1 MTEATEP
8 LYLIDSNVLVYGYD
22 QTDPQ
27 KHKIAQKLLEQCW
40 KKTRIFAISSQNLA
54 EFFVIV
60 TKKIPHPLSLEE
72 AEQIIADII
81 HFSHWHVLR
90 YDEQTLLKAIGLYR
104 KGGKHFWDAVIVA
117 TMLQN
122 SIFHIYT
129 ENAKDFSV
137 YDFINIINPF
147 RSE

>member
-1 MTEATEP
+1 MATITVNISDETGEQFRETVKQECGIGKGSLAATNCMTEATEP

-90 YDEQTLLKAIGLYR
+90 YDEQTLLK
-104 KGGKHFWDAVIVA
+104 
-117 TMLQN
+117 
-122 SIFHIYT
+122 
-129 ENAKDFSV
+129 
-137 YDFINIINPF
+137 
-147 RSE
+147 